1 MNNGEP
7 DVIVDFVFEKGL
19 FFIAIENIGEAP
31 AYRVSV
37 TFSHDIRG
45 VGGSK
50 GISDMPLFRRIEFM
64 PPRKKITTFLDTS
77 ASYFKRE
84 QPLNI
89 DTIVTFTNRKRKRFR
104 HTIKHNLEIYRD
116 IGYIR
121 HYP

>member
-1 MNNGEP
+1 MNNGKP

-37 TFSHDIRG
+37 TFSHNIRG

-50 GISDMPLFRRIEFM
+50 WISDMPLFRRIEFM

-89 DTIVTFTNRKRKRFR
+89 DTIVTFVNRKGKRFR
-104 HTIKHNLEIYRD
+104 H
-116 IGYIR
+116 
-121 HYP
+121 